1 LDDKFKT
8 MTKTL
13 FPYHPAVKML
23 GVLLLLFACAGIV
36 YKILHQHDYVS
47 FAPGFQILSLGL
59 VFIFFS
65 KEKYDD
71 ERIHQ
76 LKFQSLTW
84 GVLTAYF
91 ITLGATYLFHAPSA
105 HEFLTLALLLTTA
118 LFYILKQR

>member
-1 LDDKFKT
+1 MIKS
-8 MTKTL
+8 L
-13 FPYHPAVKML
+13 FPYHPAVKIL
-23 GVLLLLFACAGIV
+23 GVALLLFACAGII
-36 YKILHQHDYVS
+36 YKILYQQDHASY
-47 FAPGFQILSLGL
+47 APGFQIFSLGL

-76 LKFQSLTW
+76 IKFQSLTW

-91 ITLGATYLFHAPSA
+91 ITLGVTYLFRAPSV

-118 LFYILKQR
+118 MYYILKQRS

>member
-1 LDDKFKT
+1 
-8 MTKTL
+8 MITKTL
-13 FPYHPAVKML
+13 FPYHPAVKWL
-23 GVLLLLFACAGIV
+23 GVLLLLFACTGIV

-47 FAPGFQILSLGL
+47 FSAGFQIFSLGL

-84 GVLTAYF
+84 GVLTTYF
-91 ITLGATYLFHAPSA
+91 VTLLVTYLFRTPSV
-105 HEFLTLALLLTTA
+105 HEFLSLALLLTTVM
-118 LFYILKQR
+118 FYMLKRLR